1 MAVLFGISK
10 STAGRVVEHLAPL
23 LALAPIER
31 AHGPDT
37 VLSVDSTL
45 VSTHDRRRS
54 ATSKNHRLLVNMR
67 VVIDANTRLTVAVG
81 RPTPGNRND
90 CRAYRIREWTANVGA
105 RRS

>member
-1 MAVLFGISK
+1 VLI
-10 STAGRVVEHLAPL
+10 
-23 LALAPIER
+23 
-31 AHGPDT
+31 
-37 VLSVDSTL
+37 VDSTL

-54 ATSKNHRLLVNMR
+54 ATSKNYRLLVNMR